1 MYFLQQSL
9 PQCFDN
15 IYSALSRTDTR
26 SKTFAVMA
34 LWTLVRWKANL
45 GSEEVN
51 EGILGYKKKIEHR
64 VNNVLLFIKC
74 FHHDFSYT
82 LLFAC

>member
-1 MYFLQQSL
+1 MLGEGVYFLQQSL
-9 PQCFDN
+9 LQCFD

-51 EGILGYKKKIEHR
+51 EGILGYKKNRTPSK
-64 VNNVLLFIKC
+64 
-74 FHHDFSYT
+74 
-82 LLFAC
+82 